1 MLCRE
6 NGEPREIQLSG
17 GILNSQ
23 NWMQMCAD
31 IFGRPM
37 DCADMPHASM
47 LGAAMLAMENLGCIE
62 HIEDFRAEATETL
75 IPDPDMHELYEKRFQ
90 LYLEQYKRQLGNV
103 SGQER
108 K

>member
-1 MLCRE
+1 
-6 NGEPREIQLSG
+6 
-17 GILNSQ
+17 
-23 NWMQMCAD
+23 
-31 IFGRPM
+31 M

-62 HIEDFRAEATETL
+62 HIEDFRADATETL

-90 LYLEQYKRQLGNV
+90 LYLEQYERQLGNV
-103 SGQER
+103 SGQEG